1 MQNREE
7 RNALKEEMDTLNE
20 KFAELTEEELTQVTG
35 GRDIVSFKV
44 DVPTAEE
51 TDVVELNTA
60 NLIFRGEVLVPA
72 DIDIPE

>member
-1 MQNREE
+1 MKNKEE
-7 RNALKEEMDTLNE
+7 RNERKSDTETLNE
-20 KFAELTEEELTQVTG
+20 KLVELTEEELTQVTG
-35 GRDIVSFKV
+35 GRDVVSLKV

-51 TDVVELNTA
+51 ADVVELNTA